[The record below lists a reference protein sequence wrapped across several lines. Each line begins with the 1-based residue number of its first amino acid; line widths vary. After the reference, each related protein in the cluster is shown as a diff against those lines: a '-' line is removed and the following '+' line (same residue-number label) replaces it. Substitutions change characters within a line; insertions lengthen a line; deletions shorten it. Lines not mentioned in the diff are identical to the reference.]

1 MTQATSVLA
10 WRSEVKPTLGTRQQ
24 SVLDALRG
32 DMTNSE
38 IALKLGVPIN
48 TITPRIF
55 ELREKGL
62 VVEFTKRKCRVT
74 GRTAISWK
82 HNNGSLF

>member
-1 MTQATSVLA
+1 MYQTTSRRA
-10 WRSEVKPTLGTRQQ
+10 WREEIQPHLGERQEA
-24 SVLDALRG
+24 VLDALTG

-38 IALKLGVPIN
+38 IAAKLGASIN

-55 ELREKGL
+55 ELRAKGL
-62 VVEFTKRKCRVT
+62 VTEFTKRKCRVT

-82 HNNGSLF
+82 QNNGSLF